1 MKYKRITMREFAE
14 TTDDRIYNRLS
25 ELENKIESG
34 ELVDRDEY
42 LDRLMETKYI
52 SGMTDKELEFFAKH
66 NARVRE
72 NAEAEIS
79 RLQAEVAEMR
89 ARLEKAVE
97 LPCKVGD
104 TVYYIQYFCN
114 YKKCDSI
121 TQQICCGCKEMIERE
136 RRNEK
141 YVICEK
147 PFELK
152 DLTEIGKKYFT
163 TRAEA
168 EARLKELKEAE
179 EQ

>member
-1 MKYKRITMREFAE
+1 MKAIKDLLQRIRTDRENRQGTWIGIDESHIILNALE
-14 TTDDRIYNRLS
+14 KSERI
-25 ELENKIESG
+25 E
-34 ELVDRDEY
+34 
-42 LDRLMETKYI
+42 
-52 SGMTDKELEFFAKH
+52 A
-66 NARVRE
+66 E
-72 NAEAEIS
+72 NAE
-79 RLQAEVAEMR
+79 LR
-89 ARLEKAVE
+89 ARIEKAVE

-114 YKKCDSI
+114 YKKCDST

-163 TRAEA
+163 DRAEA
-168 EARLKELKEAE
+168 EARLKELKGGEK
-179 EQ
+179 